1 MQAHLSIYYI
11 SQLLPMSFIFNIPDC
26 GGHREAFTSVQQ
38 LSSPGY
44 PKSIA
49 SAVTCVYTIAVEGR
63 SMVDQQG
70 MSQVIQYSIA
80 TNDEKTIG

>member
-1 MQAHLSIYYI
+1 
-11 SQLLPMSFIFNIPDC
+11 MSFIFNIPDC
-26 GGHREAFTSVQQ
+26 GGHQEARTLVQQ
-38 LSSPGY
+38 LLSPGY
-44 PKSIA
+44 PKTIA

-63 SMVDQQG
+63 SMVDQKG